1 MVATASSTLETF
13 PRNKAL
19 LFCLLVLFF
28 ALSARTVACSYSLT
42 RFLLATSLTLSCLA
56 RELTMSS
63 TLKGRAWTFLKLYV
77 TKAESQQRPHHQSS
91 NPKLLIM
98 STTLN
103 HKTKIQYKPT
113 GEETKIK
120 QLPYA
125 TLVAAKMQKHR
136 STMRI
141 LHPLLDTKTAWGK
154 TIRSRPKLF
163 IC

>member
-1 MVATASSTLETF
+1 MAAAASSALETF

-19 LFCLLVLFF
+19 LFCLLALFF
-28 ALSARTVACSYSLT
+28 ALSARTLACSSSLT
-42 RFLLATSLTLSCLA
+42 RSLLATSLTLSYLA

-77 TKAESQQRPHHQSS
+77 TKAESQQRPHHQNS

-98 STTLN
+98 SRMLN

-136 STMRI
+136 STMQI
-141 LHPLLDTKTAWGK
+141 LHPLLDTKIAWGK
-154 TIRSRPKLF
+154 TTRSRPKLF